1 MRQIGLIAG
10 SGEISLL
17 LGREIVREGREPVVI
32 DLTEGPKKVWE
43 GISRKIFHL
52 EVGQVGKIIDLLHR
66 EEISKIVM
74 AGKVPKALLF
84 KGLELDKKA
93 RNILV
98 NLKERSDE
106 AIMLGIIAELEKE
119 GIKVAKQR
127 DYLRHLFPEQGLL
140 TETAPDELQS
150 LDIEYGM
157 RLARAIAKLNIGQM
171 VVVKNQTVLAVE
183 AIEGTDETILRG
195 GKLGGQDVVVAKVS
209 KPDQDP
215 RFDIPT
221 VGLATIET
229 MRKVKAKVLSIEA
242 GKVFL
247 VNKEE
252 VIQRANEYGIVIFC
266 KKVFDKPK
274 RL

>member
-1 MRQIGLIAG
+1 
-10 SGEISLL
+10 
-17 LGREIVREGREPVVI
+17 
-32 DLTEGPKKVWE
+32 
-43 GISRKIFHL
+43 
-52 EVGQVGKIIDLLHR
+52 
-66 EEISKIVM
+66 
-74 AGKVPKALLF
+74 
-84 KGLELDKKA
+84 
-93 RNILV
+93 
-98 NLKERSDE
+98 
-106 AIMLGIIAELEKE
+106 
-119 GIKVAKQR
+119 
-127 DYLRHLFPEQGLL
+127 
-140 TETAPDELQS
+140 
-150 LDIEYGM
+150 M
-157 RLARAIAKLNIGQM
+157 RLAREIAKLNIGQM

>member
-10 SGEISLL
+10 LGEISLL

-32 DLTEGPKKVWE
+32 DLTEGPKKAWE
-43 GISRKIFHL
+43 GISKKTFHL
-52 EVGQVGKIIDLLHR
+52 EAGQVGKIIDLLHR
-66 EEISKIVM
+66 EGISKIVM

-84 KGLELDKKA
+84 KGIELDKKA
-93 RNILV
+93 RNILA

-106 AIMLGIIAELEKE
+106 AIMLGIVQELEKE
-119 GIKVAKQR
+119 GIRVAKQR

-140 TETAPDELQS
+140 TEASPDELQS
-150 LDIEYGM
+150 LDIDYGM
-157 RLARAIAKLNIGQM
+157 KLAREIAGLNIGQM
-171 VVVKNQTVLAVE
+171 VVVKNRTVLAVE

-195 GKLGGQDVVVAKVS
+195 GRLGGRDVVVAKVS

-221 VGLATIET
+221 VGLATIEA
-229 MRKVKAKVLSIEA
+229 MRKAKAKVLSIEA

-252 VIQRANEYGIVIFC
+252 VIQRANEYLIVIFC